1 MSKFAKIA
9 LVAAL
14 VGACTSATAG
24 EIRTEIYAEGA
35 TGEGS
40 KVLYWDIYTATWPQ
54 AKDKRWFCCTAA
66 AAGADHE
73 PTRIWL
79 NWRSNWR
86 WTASPL

>member
-35 TGEGS
+35 TDEGS
-40 KVLYWDIYTATWPQ
+40 KVLYWDIYTATAPSEGQ
-54 AKDKRWFCCTAA
+54 ALVLLHGGGCRGNLEFTVCTVKDLPDSS
-66 AAGADHE
+66 G
-73 PTRIWL
+73 L
-79 NWRSNWR
+79 
-86 WTASPL
+86 